1 MKSKTLFVI
10 GAIVVGGA
18 LMGAVSS
25 LHPFGVPSAEGTAVD
40 DHYLGRA
47 GVDLSCENVV
57 TSIVFDY
64 RGFDTIG
71 ESSVLFTA
79 LLSVMMLFRKGGR
92 KE

>member
-1 MKSKTLFVI
+1 MKNKAVYVI
-10 GAIVVGGA
+10 AVIIMGGV
-18 LMGAVSS
+18 LMGSMAR
-25 LHPFGVPSAEGTAVD
+25 LRPFGEPEQAAMAVD
-40 DHYLGRA
+40 EHYMDRA

-79 LLSVMMLFRKGGR
+79 LISVMMLFRKGGR
-92 KE
+92 KL